1 MKVIN
6 CQDLETKSVT
16 DIIYNKE
23 YIFRRNEDF
32 ITKTDEERFFIQ
44 NVIPYPIAKV
54 DNKGNKIET
63 NGMSLEEILEFTY
76 NNDWCKKGTIGTKG
90 DDVKYDLYKFGAILR
105 LFGFTTNWNNDIIH
119 INNSGEWRRNPGV
132 SQWLMRTMTYL
143 YNYNKQNGGVKIF
156 RKLFD
161 TSHWNNKRID
171 EYKHII
177 RISNE
182 QWTQNL
188 INGEEPGHYQR
199 IEVRKINR
207 TGGDFGYKM
216 VEVDVSYRQGEPKD
230 GFLYKYNEDIDVEDL
245 EFTIRQMV
253 KNHIKYS
260 KGYISNKT
268 ICESLGV
275 FFPDDK
281 VTKNQILQMFDQ
293 IILSMDYISTDKRN
307 KKGRGRLI
315 SPRKQVTIDER
326 EVGSLTLYESLEV
339 EV

>member
-90 DDVKYDLYKFGAILR
+90 DVVKYDLDKFGTILR

-199 IEVRKINR
+199 IEVRKINKS
-207 TGGDFGYKM
+207 GGDFGYKM
-216 VEVDVSYRQGEPKD
+216 VEVDVSYRH
-230 GFLYKYNEDIDVEDL
+230 YEDNDTTHL
-245 EFTIRQMV
+245 ESTIKQMV
-253 KNHIKYS
+253 NNHIKNHNRF
-260 KGYISNKT
+260 ILNKT

-275 FFPDDK
+275 FFIDDEGD
-281 VTKNQILQMFDQ
+281 VTVSDKQLLKMFDE
-293 IILSMDYISTDKRN
+293 IILSMGYISMFER
-307 KKGRGRLI
+307 KKIGRGRLI